1 MRKVRLQTSSHLLQ
15 RSFLLRSQ
23 HSHDTFMM
31 TPQPYGKELA
41 SMSFLRPE
49 LNVTSTTL
57 ELIVNAI
64 TLGKSADW
72 GPKYDIKS
80 EMVVE

>member
-1 MRKVRLQTSSHLLQ
+1 
-15 RSFLLRSQ
+15 
-23 HSHDTFMM
+23 MM
-31 TPQPYGKELA
+31 THQPYGEELT
-41 SMSFLRPE
+41 SMPFLRPE

-64 TLGKSADW
+64 TLEKSADW